1 MEKQIEQQFR
11 CEYCQRDFRRETTL
25 AVHMCEPKRR
35 YQERN
40 ETGVQLGFAAFL
52 KFYETA
58 QGSSRLKTF
67 DDFVASAYYRAFV
80 KFGRYCQDIRAI
92 AVPRFVDWLLRNNKK
107 IDHWCRDSVYTEFLL
122 SHTRQENVSD
132 ALTRAIEAA
141 MSWEESTGNSARD
154 YLRYGNANAICHA
167 ISTGRI
173 TAWVLYN
180 CDSGNELL
188 TRFNADQVAMIWGWI
203 DADYWSQ
210 RFRDYPADAS
220 YAKEILRQAGW

>member
-11 CEYCQRDFRRETTL
+11 CEYCQREFRRETTL
-25 AVHMCEPKRR
+25 AVHVCEPKRR

-40 ETGVQLGFAAFL
+40 ETGVQLGFGAFL

-80 KFGRYCQDIRAI
+80 KFGRYCQDIHAI
-92 AVPRFVDWLLRNNKK
+92 AVPRFVDWLLRTNKK

-122 SHTRQENVSD
+122 SYTRQENVSD

-141 MSWEESTGNSARD
+141 IDWEEQTQNPSRD
-154 YLRYGNANAICHA
+154 YLRYGNANAVCHA
-167 ISTGRI
+167 IVSGRV
-173 TAWVLYN
+173 TAWTLYN

-188 TRFNADQVAMIWGWI
+188 SRLNSDQVAMTWPWI